1 MSQDRKDRN
10 IPIRPHAKT
19 EDVDTSDEQVSEEVI
34 QDKELQEEEGDGGDQ
49 EEFRAVAC
57 GGEEAVKSARTPG
70 KPTQQEI
77 ENHELSHCPP
87 RSWCDHC
94 VKGQAKD
101 DPSRKVLGDLAD
113 SDVTRVAMDY
123 CYLTE
128 DVVTKDD
135 EHQTSTTARVS
146 MTVLAMKE
154 TLCQSV
160 WAYAVKTKGAGEAWI
175 VDQIVEDMETI
186 GLAQE
191 KIILKADQEVSMTD
205 VQKAIVKARAGH
217 GTALEQSRVGDSNS
231 NGRVERSI
239 QDLKGLIRTLRSA
252 TEEKT
257 GEKIHLEDPI
267 VPWMV
272 RHAGHLITRFRVREN
287 GRTSFQ
293 MMKGRRS
300 NSKLVPFGETVLF
313 KIPKTEK
320 KTGDSEDRWEQCI
333 WVGFIIRSGE
343 HLVATKMGV
352 FKVSTV
358 MRRLPDK
365 RWSADLIKAIKGS
378 PEEPVPGSSSRRI
391 TAFAKK
397 FEGDGEKVRFA
408 PQQEREAE
416 VRVAYIY
423 KQDIDEHGPSE
434 RCPGC
439 KAVMSGGRYRAK
451 HTDACRERFE
461 KLLIDTEQ
469 GKKRLDA
476 ARERKEDDETR
487 RAQKDGEDAPAGA
500 H

>member
-1 MSQDRKDRN
+1 M
-10 IPIRPHAKT
+10 
-19 EDVDTSDEQVSEEVI
+19 DEGVTQGG
-34 QDKELQEEEGDGGDQ
+34 ELQGEGDGGDQ
-49 EEFRAVAC
+49 EEFKAVAYE
-57 GGEEAVKSARTPG
+57 GEGAAKSARTPG

-77 ENHELSHCPP
+77 EDHELSHCPP

-101 DPSRKVLGDLAD
+101 DPSKKVAGDLAE

-128 DVVTKDD
+128 DVVTRDD

-146 MTVLAMKE
+146 MTVLVMKE
-154 TLCQSV
+154 TLCKSI
-160 WAYAVKTKGAGEAWI
+160 WAYAVKTKGAGEAW
-175 VDQIVEDMETI
+175 VADQIVEDMETI
-186 GLAQE
+186 GLTQE
-191 KIILKADQEVSMTD
+191 RIILKADQEASITD
-205 VQKAIVKARAGH
+205 VQRSVVKARSGH

-231 NGRVERSI
+231 NASVERSI
-239 QDLKGLIRTLRSA
+239 QDLKGLVRTLRSA
-252 TEEKT
+252 VEEKT

-272 RHAGHLITRFRVREN
+272 RHAAHLITRFRVREN
-287 GRTSFQ
+287 GRTSYQ
-293 MMKGRRS
+293 LMKGRRS

-320 KTGDSEDRWEQCI
+320 KLGDFEDRWEQGT

-343 HLVATKMGV
+343 HLVATTTGV

-358 MRRLPDK
+358 MRRIPDK
-365 RWSADLIKAIKGS
+365 RWSAELLKSIKGS
-378 PEEPVPGSSSRRI
+378 PEEPVPGSASRRI
-391 TAFAKK
+391 IAFAKK
-397 FEGDGEKVRFA
+397 FEDVDGEKVRFA
-408 PQQEREAE
+408 PQQEQGAE

-423 KQDIDEHGPSE
+423 KQDIDEHGPSD

-439 KAVMSGGRYRAK
+439 RAVMSGGKYRAK
-451 HTDACRERFE
+451 HTEDCRSRFE
-461 KLLIDTEQ
+461 KILADTEQ

-476 ARERKEDDETR
+476 ARERKEDEETR
-487 RAQKDGEDAPAGA
+487 RAQKDGEDRKE
-500 H
+500 